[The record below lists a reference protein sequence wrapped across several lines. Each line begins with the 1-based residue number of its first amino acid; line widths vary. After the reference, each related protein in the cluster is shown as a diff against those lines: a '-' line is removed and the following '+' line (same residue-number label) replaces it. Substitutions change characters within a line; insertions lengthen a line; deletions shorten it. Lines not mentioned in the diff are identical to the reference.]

1 MVEPKL
7 ARAARGLQEA
17 LERWEPTR
25 LSTDPDDM
33 LIATTEV
40 LWWAMALDEQLSKA
54 SPAYRQDL
62 DGHRDAGSRE
72 KQRLPEVIKGLRH
85 ARNRL
90 GHQLAD
96 GITVSHGGFST
107 PIVAPIVAY
116 ELRWVSLKE
125 IDQNTD
131 PRHPGKETGSA
142 YAQVLAGQTVRSTI
156 YQLREWLFSRPEIV
170 N

>member
-7 ARAARGLQEA
+7 ARAARGFQEA

-40 LWWAMALDEQLSKA
+40 LWWAMALDERLSKD
-54 SPAYRQDL
+54 SPAYRQAL
-62 DGHRDAGSRE
+62 DGHRDSESRD
-72 KQRLPEVIKGLRH
+72 KQRLPDVIKGLRH

-96 GITVSHGGFST
+96 GITVSHGGVSAPLVS
-107 PIVAPIVAY
+107 PIVSY
-116 ELRWVSLKE
+116 ELRWVPLAE
-125 IDQNTD
+125 IDEDTD
-131 PRHPGKETGSA
+131 SRFPGKETGSA
-142 YAQVLAGQTVRSTI
+142 YSQVLAGQTVRSTI

-170 N
+170 D